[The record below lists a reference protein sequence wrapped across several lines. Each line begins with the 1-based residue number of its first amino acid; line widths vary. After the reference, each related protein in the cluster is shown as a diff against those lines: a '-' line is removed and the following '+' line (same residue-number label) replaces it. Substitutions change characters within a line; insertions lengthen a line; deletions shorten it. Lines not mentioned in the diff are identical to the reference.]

1 MTEPEFVISHLRS
14 QVRDLQALLS
24 YLESLDAVQRDDY
37 SFIRTRLH
45 EVIRHLKKTAQL
57 SSPHGGAWAVY
68 HAHWLN

>member
-57 SSPHGGAWAVY
+57 SSQGSEAASAFY
-68 HAHWLN
+68 AHWLN